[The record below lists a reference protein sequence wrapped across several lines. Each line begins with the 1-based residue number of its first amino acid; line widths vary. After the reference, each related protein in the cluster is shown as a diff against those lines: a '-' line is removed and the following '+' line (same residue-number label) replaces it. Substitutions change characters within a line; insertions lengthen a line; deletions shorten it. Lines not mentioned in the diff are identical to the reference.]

1 VAAHSHSLAEDLADA
16 SRLIARVAGGESL
29 AALRATVP
37 LRPAVLE
44 LVYGTLRDYAVG
56 DLLVEAL
63 AHRPPPDALV
73 RALLAVALRA
83 LRSGRPAHAVV
94 SQAVD
99 AAVRLR
105 VTSAKG
111 MVNAVL
117 RSYLRDSAALE
128 ARVSQCDEGRYRHP
142 QWWIDRIRADY
153 PGTWERILAAGNAHP
168 PMTLR
173 VNARRTSVAD
183 YRAMLAAE
191 GIEARQVGPCAVQLG
206 APRPVHAVPGFDA
219 GLVSVQDAGAQLAAP
234 LLDVASG
241 QRVLDACA
249 APGGK
254 SAHLLELAAVDLT
267 AVDADEQ
274 RLDRVRATL
283 ARLGLTARVTAGDA
297 AEPASWWDGRLFQ
310 RILLDAPCT
319 ASGVVRRYPDIK
331 WLRRAEDVASFAK
344 SQARLLDALWRLL
357 EPGGKLLYA
366 TCSVFHAENGAVV
379 AGFLER
385 QADASRLAAPGLAD
399 DQLLP
404 DAEHDG
410 FYYALLQKNP

>member
-1 VAAHSHSLAEDLADA
+1 VAVHSYSLADDLADA

-29 AALRATVP
+29 AGLRAAAP
-37 LRPAVLE
+37 LRPGVLE
-44 LVYGTLRDYAVG
+44 LLYGALRDYAVG
-56 DLLVEAL
+56 DCLIASL
-63 AHRPPPDALV
+63 AHRTPPDPLV
-73 RALLAVALRA
+73 RALLVTALRA

-99 AAVRLR
+99 AAAKLR
-105 VTSAKG
+105 RTSAKG
-111 MVNAVL
+111 LVNAVL
-117 RSYLRDSAALE
+117 RNYLRNRAVLE
-128 ARVSQCDEGRYRHP
+128 ARAAQSEEARYCHP
-142 QWWIDRIRADY
+142 QWWIDRLRADY
-153 PGTWERILAAGNAHP
+153 PDAWEQILAAGNTHP

-183 YRAMLAAE
+183 YIAMLAAQN
-191 GIEARQVGPCAVQLG
+191 IEARQIGPHAVRLG
-206 APRPVHAVPGFDA
+206 APRPVEDVPGFDA

-234 LLDVASG
+234 LLGTVSG

-254 SAHLLELAAVDLT
+254 TAHLLELAAIELT
-267 AVDADEQ
+267 ALDVDDR

-283 ARLGLTARVTAGDA
+283 ARLGLAARVIVGDA
-297 AEPASWWDGRLFQ
+297 AAPESWWDGRPFQ

-331 WLRRAEDVASFAK
+331 WLRRAEDVAVFAAL
-344 SQARLLDALWRLL
+344 QARLLVALWRLL

-366 TCSVFHAENGAVV
+366 TCSVFHEENGAVV

-385 QADASRLAAPGLAD
+385 QPDAGRVAAPGIGD
-399 DQLLP
+399 GQLLP
-404 DAEHDG
+404 DADHDG
-410 FYYALLQKNP
+410 FYYALLQKNT